1 MASVS
6 SGATGVGATSGSKAM
21 VKQRSFVQKL
31 GSRRG
36 SNKGK
41 DNLFTGGTDSEFEDD
56 AYHTHFNAS
65 GAAGSGAQVGQA
77 PKKVSTGGQRKNKF
91 HEIPKAAH
99 HAH

>member
-1 MASVS
+1 M
-6 SGATGVGATSGSKAM
+6 GATSSSKAM

-36 SNKGK
+36 SNKAK
-41 DNLFTGGTDSEFEDD
+41 DNLFTGGTDSEFEED
-56 AYHTHFNAS
+56 AYTTNLNPS
-65 GAAGSGAQVGQA
+65 GAAGSSAQAGQA

>member
-6 SGATGVGATSGSKAM
+6 SGATGAGATSGSKGM

-36 SNKGK
+36 SNKTK
-41 DNLFTGGTDSEFEDD
+41 DNNLFTGTDSEFEDD
-56 AYHTHFNAS
+56 AYNTNLNPS
-65 GAAGSGAQVGQA
+65 GAAGSGSQAGPA